1 MLMPERPVNPR
12 EFGFYLSV
20 AQVGMEM
27 AAPIGLGLVLDHFL
41 GWSPWGVVGG
51 AVFGL
56 VAGVAHLAAL
66 VNRGANSDSSRPR
79 QESS

>member
-1 MLMPERPVNPR
+1 MPERPVNPR

-27 AAPIGLGLVLDHFL
+27 AAPIGLGLLLDHYF
-41 GWSPWGVVGG
+41 GWSPWGIVGG

-56 VAGVAHLAAL
+56 VAGVAHLAMLA
-66 VNRGANSDSSRPR
+66 NRRNDSDSPRPR
-79 QESS
+79 RDGL

>member
-1 MLMPERPVNPR
+1 MPMPERPPNPR

-27 AAPIGLGLVLDHFL
+27 AAPIGLGLVLDRFL

-56 VAGVAHLAAL
+56 IAGIAHLAAL
-66 VNRGANSDSSRPR
+66 ANRGNDSDSSRPR
-79 QESS
+79 RENS

>member
-1 MLMPERPVNPR
+1 MPERPVNPR
-12 EFGFYLSV
+12 EFGVYLSV
-20 AQVGMEM
+20 AYVGMEM
-27 AAPIGLGLVLDHFL
+27 AAPIGLGLLLDHFL

-66 VNRGANSDSSRPR
+66 ANRGNNSDSTRSRREGP
-79 QESS
+79 

>member
-12 EFGFYLSV
+12 EYGLYLSV

-66 VNRGANSDSSRPR
+66 VNRGADSDSSKPR
-79 QESS
+79 RESS